1 MGSTI
6 TSTSNIFA
14 RVAWFELRRRPLS
27 YRLRI
32 DTLMTT
38 PSPQQDHAYP
48 VDVEF
53 PDLSPYAA
61 GNTGIPYVYT
71 FDSGV
76 DGPHVMINALTHG
89 NEVCGA
95 IAVKALLDLGVKPRR
110 GKLTLGFSNVDAYLT
125 FDAAKPDASRFVDQ
139 DFNRVWTAAKLDDAS
154 VDSSELRRARALRP
168 VIDTVDFLLD
178 LHSMHERSAPLIV
191 SGPLDKGIELAR
203 ALGAP
208 GTVISDE
215 GHPEGRR
222 MRDYEG
228 FGDPLSSR
236 NALLVECGQHWE
248 PSAVVV
254 AKDCTARFL
263 VLAGALDVGDL
274 PADWFAAKPDA
285 IRVIRV
291 TQPVVAKSMDF
302 RFADAFT
309 GLETFAKAGTVIGWN
324 EGEPVVTPYD
334 NCVLVMPSL
343 RQLRPGVTVVR
354 LGQLL

>member
-1 MGSTI
+1 M
-6 TSTSNIFA
+6 
-14 RVAWFELRRRPLS
+14 
-27 YRLRI
+27 

-110 GKLTLGFSNVDAYLT
+110 GKLTLGFSNVDAYLS